1 MGSAVYQ
8 PGAAVGP
15 RDMSEFQLVWV
26 LRGSADWSTD
36 GVTRTLR
43 PGQLVLVQ
51 PGTQDHWQWDRA
63 DPTTHG
69 YVYFTLPE
77 SWSPTTGDW
86 PILRPISEDDPIPT
100 TLRYLLRLDPTSL
113 ADLDIAAELIR
124 FVLILFTHE
133 TRLGGRVVLPA
144 AVEAVVEHVYH
155 AWTPSGIA
163 RPVGLAELASSSSAP
178 MT

>member
-1 MGSAVYQ
+1 
-8 PGAAVGP
+8 
-15 RDMSEFQLVWV
+15 MSEFQLVWV